1 MARGVAADM
10 TWDRSAGVESSGVQ
24 VAQHREA
31 PTAGGRDVLGMRRD
45 RPWCGT
51 VRQLKFHRLCIEPV
65 VTMSTASRHSRFGPS
80 PDPGLSVRPDTPA
93 ARDVWEL
100 LPSVAPLR
108 ISLVSPGFP
117 PQLGGIEVVVGH
129 LAEELCGHGHQ
140 VTVYAQRPRGSSF
153 PVSHDYSV
161 RRFADWNRSGQF
173 PVAPGLARAL
183 WRDRGSLEVIHAHSF
198 HAAPAMMAATVPKV
212 PLVFTPHFHAV
223 GHTRAASA
231 LHTVYDPLAKLLFRR
246 ADKVTCNSVAESELL
261 LRRYPSVER
270 RLSVVP
276 PGVDTQALL
285 AAEPFQTDRPIVLV
299 AGRLEAYKRVDTAI
313 RAFAAMREDA
323 QLVICGAGSHRPALE
338 RLTSELG
345 IVGRVSFRGQVSD
358 RELRRWQRTATA
370 TLSLSA
376 REAFGLVLLEAAV
389 AGSRVVASDIPAHAE
404 LAHRLAHVD
413 APMAVVTPDVAAA
426 AAALDS
432 QVEMGRLTMLPDQSF
447 GWSAMARRF
456 EAIYRSVS

>member
-1 MARGVAADM
+1 
-10 TWDRSAGVESSGVQ
+10 
-24 VAQHREA
+24 
-31 PTAGGRDVLGMRRD
+31 MR
-45 RPWCGT
+45 
-51 VRQLKFHRLCIEPV
+51 V
-65 VTMSTASRHSRFGPS
+65 
-80 PDPGLSVRPDTPA
+80 
-93 ARDVWEL
+93 
-100 LPSVAPLR
+100 
-108 ISLVSPGFP
+108 SLVSPGFP
-117 PQLGGIEVVVGH
+117 PQLGGVEVVVGY
-129 LAEELCGHGHQ
+129 LGDELCGHGHR
-140 VTVYAQRPRGSSF
+140 VRVYAQRPRGSSF
-153 PVSHDYSV
+153 PASRDYPV
-161 RRFADWNRSGQF
+161 HRFADWSGSRQF

-183 WRDRGSLEVIHAHSF
+183 WRDRGLFDVIHAHSF
-198 HAAPAMMAATVPKV
+198 HAVPAMMAATVPKV

-231 LHTVYDPLAKLLFRR
+231 LHLVYDPLARLLFRR
-246 ADKVTCNSVAESELL
+246 ADKVTCVSVAESELL
-261 LRRYPSVER
+261 LRRYPSVEP
-270 RLSVVP
+270 RLSIIP
-276 PGVDTQALL
+276 LGVDTQALL

-323 QLVICGAGSHRPALE
+323 QLVICGTGSHRPTLE

-358 RELRRWQRTATA
+358 GELRRWQRTATA
-370 TLSLSA
+370 TLSMSS

-404 LAHRLAHVD
+404 LAHRLARMD

-456 EAIYRSVS
+456 EAIYQSVS